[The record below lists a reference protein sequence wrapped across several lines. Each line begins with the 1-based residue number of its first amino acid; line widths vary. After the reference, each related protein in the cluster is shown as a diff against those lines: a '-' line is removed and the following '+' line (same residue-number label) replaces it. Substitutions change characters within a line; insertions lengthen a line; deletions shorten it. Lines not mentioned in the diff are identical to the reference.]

1 MKKAE
6 DTLFLAESFGVVT
19 GMHYLSCTFRACD
32 FSAACF
38 IDCLFEDCMQ
48 QFCDL
53 REASSV
59 RCTFTGLTTS
69 QQPETAQAPAVMV
82 QNSVRFYGMDI
93 GHSVLSKEDA
103 ATLQKCGAILCEVG
117 AEEALRKLGCQETI
131 VAVDSLNSPV
141 SIGIALCM
149 LQDAD
154 LAVVTDGG
162 ACCIGD
168 GGLPL
173 IEALDHA
180 GIVWSMSKIMPAFA
194 QAAIKSGFCGTD
206 LYFAGFIL
214 HRGQMDRVW
223 SVLQV
228 ASVVVFYCVVEEVK
242 KYLLGAPPGCEVV
255 LFYDMGKPSSKTVR
269 FSAGSILPELDKG
282 MEVTVVLHMPNVNFR
297 GERMKCVRCGD
308 IDNNILVCPECGEN
322 HSLSESAAT
331 SGYVYVVTLFGN
343 VFGVFS
349 TTIKSQEC
357 VERLL
362 MDNKNESVKQWSC
375 KIH

>member
-1 MKKAE
+1 
-6 DTLFLAESFGVVT
+6 
-19 GMHYLSCTFRACD
+19 MHYVSCTFRACD

-38 IDCLFEDCMQ
+38 IDCLFEDCRQ

-59 RCTFTGLTTS
+59 RCTFTGLITS
-69 QQPETAQAPAVMV
+69 QQPGTTQAPAVTA

-93 GHSVLSKEDA
+93 GHSVLSEEDA
-103 ATLQKCGAILCEVG
+103 ATLQKCGAILCEGGTADV
-117 AEEALRKLGCQETI
+117 EALRKHGCQATI
-131 VAVDSLNSPV
+131 VDVDSLNSPDA
-141 SIGIALCM
+141 IEKALCM
-149 LQDAD
+149 LQDDD

-173 IEALDHA
+173 IEALDRV
-180 GIVWSMSKIMPAFA
+180 GVVWSMSKIMPAFV

-242 KYLLGAPPGCEVV
+242 KYLLGAPSGCEVV
-255 LFYDMGKPSSKTVR
+255 LFYDMGKPNSKTVR
-269 FSAGSILPELDKG
+269 FSAGSILPELDGG
-282 MEVTVVLHMPNVNFR
+282 MEVTVVLHMPN
-297 GERMKCVRCGD
+297 
-308 IDNNILVCPECGEN
+308 
-322 HSLSESAAT
+322 A
-331 SGYVYVVTLFGN
+331 
-343 VFGVFS
+343 
-349 TTIKSQEC
+349 
-357 VERLL
+357 
-362 MDNKNESVKQWSC
+362 
-375 KIH
+375 